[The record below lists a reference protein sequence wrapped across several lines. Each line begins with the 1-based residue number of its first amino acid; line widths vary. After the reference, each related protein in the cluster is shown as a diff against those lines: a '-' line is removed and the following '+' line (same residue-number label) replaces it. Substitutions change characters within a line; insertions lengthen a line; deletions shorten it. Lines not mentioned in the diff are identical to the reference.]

1 LLLGQHPSFLNE
13 EYGLSFPSKFREI
26 LADSIYITKG
36 FDRNLLILTTCAFE
50 TISQHISSLNIA
62 DPVARLLL
70 RLIFGSACL
79 VEIEATNQFYL
90 PKNMVEFA
98 GLKEKVVI
106 VGQGDYCEI
115 WSQEHWLEQE
125 SQLLNVDE
133 NAVRFSNL
141 SVTTRQPVLLSIK

>member
-1 LLLGQHPSFLNE
+1 LLLGQHFTFLTDD
-13 EYGLSFPSKFREI
+13 YSLSFPSKFREI
-26 LADSIYITKG
+26 LTDSIYVTKG
-36 FDRNLLILTTCAFE
+36 FDRNLLILTTSAFE

-79 VEIEATNQFYL
+79 VEIKAATQFYL

-98 GLKEKVVI
+98 RLKEKVVI

-133 NAVRFSNL
+133 NSRRFSNL
-141 SVTTRQPVLLSIK
+141 NVTTRQPVLLSIK